1 MAQSRNVARLMIF
14 VEHPRHV
21 TSEEA
26 EAWLERE
33 LAALDSNGVDSIR
46 LKRVVGASPRLCDTW
61 SWMVQI
67 DCRDL
72 DAAREALGK
81 NGPGMA
87 LLADLRLLGMRPS
100 VALVEDGS

>member
-1 MAQSRNVARLMIF
+1 MIF
-14 VEHPRHV
+14 VERPRHV

-26 EAWLERE
+26 EVWLEGE
-33 LAALDSNGVDSIR
+33 LAALDSNDVDSIR

-72 DAAREALGK
+72 DAAREALGS
-81 NGPGMA
+81 GPAMA
-87 LLADLRLLGMRPS
+87 LLADLRLLGLRPS

>member
-1 MAQSRNVARLMIF
+1 MIF
-14 VEHPRHV
+14 VERPRHV

-33 LAALDSNGVDSIR
+33 VAALDSNGVDSIR
-46 LKRVVGASPRLCDTW
+46 LKRVLGASPRLCDTW

-72 DAAREALGK
+72 DAAREAIGK
-81 NGPGMA
+81 GPAMA
-87 LLADLRLLGMRPS
+87 LLADLRLLGLRPS

>member
-1 MAQSRNVARLMIF
+1 MIF
-14 VEHPRHV
+14 VERPRHV

-33 LAALDSNGVDSIR
+33 VAALDGNGVDSVR
-46 LKRVVGASPRLCDTW
+46 LKRVLGASPRLCDTW

-67 DCRDL
+67 DCCDL
-72 DAAREALGK
+72 DAAREAIGK
-81 NGPGMA
+81 GPAMA
-87 LLADLRLLGMRPS
+87 LLADLRLLGLRPS

>member
-1 MAQSRNVARLMIF
+1 VARLMIF
-14 VEHPRHV
+14 VERPRHV

-33 LAALDSNGVDSIR
+33 LAALDSNGVDSIL
-46 LKRVVGASPRLCDTW
+46 LKRVLGTSPRLSDTW

-72 DAAREALGK
+72 DAAREAVGK
-81 NGPGMA
+81 GPGMA

>member
-1 MAQSRNVARLMIF
+1 MARLMIF
-14 VEHPRHV
+14 VERPRHV

-33 LAALDSNGVDSIR
+33 LAALDSNGVDSIL
-46 LKRVVGASPRLCDTW
+46 LKRVLGTSPRLSDTW

-72 DAAREALGK
+72 DAAREAVGK
-81 NGPGMA
+81 GPGMA

>member
-1 MAQSRNVARLMIF
+1 
-14 VEHPRHV
+14 
-21 TSEEA
+21 
-26 EAWLERE
+26 
-33 LAALDSNGVDSIR
+33 
-46 LKRVVGASPRLCDTW
+46 
-61 SWMVQI
+61 MVQI

-72 DAAREALGK
+72 DAAREALGN

>member
-1 MAQSRNVARLMIF
+1 MAQSRHVARLMIF
-14 VEHPRHV
+14 VERPRHV

-33 LAALDSNGVDSIR
+33 LTGLDSNGIESIQ

-72 DAAREALGK
+72 DTAREVIGTGYA
-81 NGPGMA
+81 MA
-87 LLADLRLLGMRPS
+87 LLADLRLLGLHPS

>member
-1 MAQSRNVARLMIF
+1 MIF
-14 VEHPRHV
+14 VERPRHV

-46 LKRVVGASPRLCDTW
+46 LKRVVRRVAAALRHVVVDGADRLPRPR
-61 SWMVQI
+61 
-67 DCRDL
+67 CRK
-72 DAAREALGK
+72 RGGRS
-81 NGPGMA
+81 GPGMA

>member
-1 MAQSRNVARLMIF
+1 MIF
-14 VEHPRHV
+14 VERPRHV
-21 TSEEA
+21 TSA
-26 EAWLERE
+26 ETEGWLEHE
-33 LAALDSNGVDSIR
+33 LIALEGNGVDRIL

-72 DAAREALGK
+72 DAAREVVGK
-81 NGPGMA
+81 GAGMA
-87 LLADLRLLGMRPS
+87 LLADLRLLGLRPS

>member
-1 MAQSRNVARLMIF
+1 V
-14 VEHPRHV
+14 
-21 TSEEA
+21 
-26 EAWLERE
+26 
-33 LAALDSNGVDSIR
+33 LDSSGVDRIL
-46 LKRVVGASPRLCDTW
+46 LKRVVGASPRLSDTW

-72 DAAREALGK
+72 ATARAALG
-81 NGPGMA
+81 NGPAMA

>member
-1 MAQSRNVARLMIF
+1 MAQSRHVARLMIF
-14 VEHPRHV
+14 VERPRHV
-21 TSEEA
+21 TSDEA

-33 LAALDSNGVDSIR
+33 LAALDSNGVDRIR
-46 LKRVVGASPRLCDTW
+46 LKRVLGASPRLADTW

-72 DAAREALGK
+72 DAARDTIGK

-100 VALVEDGS
+100 VALVEDAS

>member
-14 VEHPRHV
+14 VERPRHL

-26 EAWLERE
+26 ETWLERE
-33 LAALDSNGVDSIR
+33 LAALDGNGVHSIR

-72 DAAREALGK
+72 NAAREAIRT
-81 NGPGMA
+81 GPAMA
-87 LLADLRLLGMRPS
+87 LLADLRLLGLRPS

>member
-1 MAQSRNVARLMIF
+1 MAQPRRVARLMIF
-14 VEHPRHV
+14 VERPRHV

-33 LAALDSNGVDSIR
+33 LAVLDGNGVDSIR
-46 LKRVVGASPRLCDTW
+46 LKRVVGASPRLSDPW

-72 DAAREALGK
+72 DCAREAVGS
-81 NGPGMA
+81 GPGMA
-87 LLADLRLLGMRPS
+87 LLADLSLLGLRPS

>member
-1 MAQSRNVARLMIF
+1 MAQSRHVARLMIF
-14 VEHPRHV
+14 VERPRHV

-33 LAALDSNGVDSIR
+33 LSALDGSGVDRIR
-46 LKRVVGASPRLCDTW
+46 LKRVLGASPRLADTW

-67 DCRDL
+67 DCPDL
-72 DAAREALGK
+72 DAARAAVGG
-81 NGPGMA
+81 GPAMA

-100 VALVEDGS
+100 VALVEDAS

>member
-1 MAQSRNVARLMIF
+1 MARLMIF
-14 VEHPRHV
+14 VERPRHV
-21 TSEEA
+21 TSAEA
-26 EAWLERE
+26 EAWLEGE
-33 LAALDSNGVDSIR
+33 LAALDSNDVDSIR
-46 LKRVVGASPRLCDTW
+46 LKRVVGASPGLCDTW

-72 DAAREALGK
+72 DAAREAVG

-100 VALVEDGS
+100 VALIEDGA

>member
-1 MAQSRNVARLMIF
+1 MVF
-14 VEHPRHV
+14 VERPRHV

-33 LAALDSNGVDSIR
+33 LAALDSSGVDSIQ
-46 LKRVVGASPRLCDTW
+46 LKRVLGASPRLCDTW

-72 DAAREALGK
+72 DAAREAVG

>member
-1 MAQSRNVARLMIF
+1 MAQPFHVARLMIF
-14 VEHPRHV
+14 VERPRHV

-33 LAALDSNGVDSIR
+33 LTALDSNGVDSIR

-61 SWMVQI
+61 AWMVQI
-67 DCRDL
+67 DCYDL
-72 DAAREALGK
+72 DAAREAVGS
-81 NGPGMA
+81 GPGMA
-87 LLADLRLLGMRPS
+87 LLADLRLLGLRPS

>member
-1 MAQSRNVARLMIF
+1 MAQSLRVARLMIF
-14 VEHPRHV
+14 VERPRHV
-21 TSEEA
+21 TGDET
-26 EAWLERE
+26 EAWLEGE
-33 LAALDSNGVDSIR
+33 LAALDHSGVDSIR
-46 LKRVVGASPRLCDTW
+46 LKRVVCASPRLSNTW
-61 SWMVQI
+61 SWLVQI

-72 DAAREALGK
+72 DAARAALG

>member
-1 MAQSRNVARLMIF
+1 MAQSRHVARLMIF
-14 VEHPRHV
+14 VERPRHV

-26 EAWLERE
+26 EAWLEGE
-33 LAALDSNGVDSIR
+33 LAALDTGDVDSIR
-46 LKRVVGASPRLCDTW
+46 LKRVVGASPLLADTW

-81 NGPGMA
+81 DGPGMA
-87 LLADLRLLGMRPS
+87 LLADLRLLGMSPS

>member
-1 MAQSRNVARLMIF
+1 MAEPLGVARLMIF
-14 VEHPRHV
+14 VERPRHV

-33 LAALDSNGVDSIR
+33 LAALDSNGVDSIL
-46 LKRVVGASPRLCDTW
+46 LKRVLGASPRLSDTW

-72 DAAREALGK
+72 DAAREAVGK
-81 NGPGMA
+81 GPGMA

-100 VALVEDGS
+100 LALVEDGS

>member
-1 MAQSRNVARLMIF
+1 MAQSRHVARLMIF
-14 VEHPRHV
+14 VERPHHV
-21 TSEEA
+21 TSDEA

-33 LAALDSNGVDSIR
+33 LAALDSDGVDSIR

-67 DCRDL
+67 DCCDL
-72 DAAREALGK
+72 DSAREAVGS
-81 NGPGMA
+81 GPGMA

>member
-1 MAQSRNVARLMIF
+1 MAQALPVARLMIF
-14 VEHPRHV
+14 VERPRHV

-33 LAALDSNGVDSIR
+33 LAALGSNEVDGIR
-46 LKRVVGASPRLCDTW
+46 LKRVVGASPRICDTW

-67 DCRDL
+67 DCRDVE
-72 DAAREALGK
+72 AARAAICS
-81 NGPGMA
+81 GPAMA
-87 LLADLRLLGMRPS
+87 LLADLRLLGLRPS